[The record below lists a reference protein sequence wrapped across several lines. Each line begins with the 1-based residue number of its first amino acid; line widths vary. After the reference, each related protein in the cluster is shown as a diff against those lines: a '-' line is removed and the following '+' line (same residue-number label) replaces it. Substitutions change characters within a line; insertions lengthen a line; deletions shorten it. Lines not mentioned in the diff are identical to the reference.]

1 MKVFNVSFKIAVPI
15 IITGIFVVAI
25 FIALNYERLD
35 RNFYIIFA
43 LTTIYIFLFGFAIGQ
58 KFAIP
63 VKKLLQRAT
72 DLSEGNLTT
81 RVYLETKDEFGDLA
95 KVFNKIAD
103 ELQESRSRTET
114 TEKSVDMKVKA
125 RTQALEETIKAL
137 EQKVKNRTLE
147 LQRMV
152 DESEIIQEKTKTKET
167 ETERLK
173 KELQSLKQALNRYQA
188 GKEALSKKK

>member
-1 MKVFNVSFKIAVPI
+1 MNKFVIKTKKRNYWRSNSFPQ
-15 IITGIFVVAI
+15 
-25 FIALNYERLD
+25 R
-35 RNFYIIFA
+35 
-43 LTTIYIFLFGFAIGQ
+43 
-58 KFAIP
+58 